1 MVRER
6 AQRWPHHLALI
17 QRQVKTKENFRGL
30 MSDIIGSSRLVT
42 FRVGEE
48 LFIALCFPH
57 GLLWDFDRKHMG
69 SYVWQYG
76 EDDSLGLRATRVFRP
91 LILPVQLVVF

>member
-1 MVRER
+1 
-6 AQRWPHHLALI
+6 
-17 QRQVKTKENFRGL
+17 

-57 GLLWDFDRKHMG
+57 GLLWDFDRKHMVPMSG
-69 SYVWQYG
+69 NLEKMTVW
-76 EDDSLGLRATRVFRP
+76 A
-91 LILPVQLVVF
+91 